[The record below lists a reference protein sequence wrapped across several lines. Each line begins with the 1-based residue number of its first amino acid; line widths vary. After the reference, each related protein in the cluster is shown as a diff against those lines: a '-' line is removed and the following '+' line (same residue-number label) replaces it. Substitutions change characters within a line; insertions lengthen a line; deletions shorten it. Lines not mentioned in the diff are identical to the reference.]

1 MGRVVPVLVREV
13 GRVGRVVGEVVVVVE
28 VVVAVEVVVEE
39 IARAKSPRKGIGTE
53 ANEGPTMR
61 TFRPHKGPAVVVVV
75 GRVVRRV
82 VGRVGRNLAIRR
94 KVAAGGVA
102 VVVETKL
109 PAVMVGQPLRSRT

>member
-1 MGRVVPVLVREV
+1 M

-61 TFRPHKGPAVVVVV
+61 TFRPHKGPAVVVAV
-75 GRVVRRV
+75 GRVVRRVAVAV
-82 VGRVGRNLAIRR
+82 VGRVGRNLAKR
-94 KVAAGGVA
+94 KVVAAGGVV
-102 VVVETKL
+102 VVVETK

>member
-61 TFRPHKGPAVVVVV
+61 TFRPHKGPAVVAVGRVV
-75 GRVVRRV
+75 GRVVERA
-82 VGRVGRNLAIRR
+82 GRILARR
-94 KVAAGGVA
+94 KVVAAGGVA
-102 VVVETKL
+102 VVVEIK

>member
-13 GRVGRVVGEVVVVVE
+13 GRMGRVVGEVVVVVE

-61 TFRPHKGPAVVVVV
+61 TFRPHKGPAVVV

>member
-13 GRVGRVVGEVVVVVE
+13 GRVGRVVGEVVVVE

-61 TFRPHKGPAVVVVV
+61 TFRPHKGPAVVV
-75 GRVVRRV
+75 GRVVRRVAV
-82 VGRVGRNLAIRR
+82 VGRVGRNLAKR
-94 KVAAGGVA
+94 KVVAAGGVA
-102 VVVETKL
+102 VVVEIK

>member
-13 GRVGRVVGEVVVVVE
+13 GRVGRVVGEVVVVE

-61 TFRPHKGPAVVVVV
+61 TFRPHKGPAVVV
-75 GRVVRRV
+75 
-82 VGRVGRNLAIRR
+82 GRVGRNLAIRR